1 MGHWCRIC
9 GRTRPNERFSGKGH
23 RIHVCQDCARLPK
36 AQRDAINQEREILGY
51 LTQSRISEQ
60 NLARL
65 RTVAAKAAPSVAELA
80 AVVVAVAEITPSRK
94 GRLRV
99 LARERGDLLAALE
112 RTGLIDAHH
121 G

>member
-23 RIHVCQDCARLPK
+23 RTHVCQDCARLPK
-36 AQRDAINQEREILGY
+36 AQRDAIDQEREIFGY

-65 RTVAAKAAPSVAELA
+65 RTLAATAAPSVAELA
-80 AVVVAVAEITPSRK
+80 AVAMAVAEITPFKK

-99 LARERGDLLAALE
+99 LARERGELLAALE
-112 RTGLIDAHH
+112 RTGLIEAHH
-121 G
+121 R